1 MPDLPNA
8 TRPFLEVPPVSVRVP
23 TPPTIEVVEG
33 GVTYPA
39 PERPGTVIVETPD
52 TPDTP
57 DTPRVQ
63 RAQPLFV
70 QPTPPA
76 PTAPVVPV
84 YPRKQA
90 RH

>member
-8 TRPFLEVPPVSVRVP
+8 TRPFLEVPPVPVRVP
-23 TPPTIEVVEG
+23 TPPTVEIVEG

-52 TPDTP
+52 TPP
-57 DTPRVQ
+57 VQ
-63 RAQPLFV
+63 PVQPLFV
-70 QPTPPA
+70 QPTP

-90 RH
+90 RN

>member
-8 TRPFLEVPPVSVRVP
+8 TRPFLEVPPVPVRVP
-23 TPPTIEVVEG
+23 TPPTVEIVEG

-52 TPDTP
+52 TPP
-57 DTPRVQ
+57 VQ
-63 RAQPLFV
+63 AVQPLFV
-70 QPTPPA
+70 QPTPP
-76 PTAPVVPV
+76 TTPVVPV

>member
-8 TRPFLEVPPVSVRVP
+8 TRPFLEVPPVPVRVP
-23 TPPTIEVVEG
+23 TPPTIDIVEG

-39 PERPGTVIVETPD
+39 PERPGIVIVETPD
-52 TPDTP
+52 SPP
-57 DTPRVQ
+57 VQ
-63 RAQPLFV
+63 PVPPLFV
-70 QPTPPA
+70 QPTPP
-76 PTAPVVPV
+76 TTPVVPV

>member
-8 TRPFLEVPPVSVRVP
+8 TRPVLEVPPVSVRVP

-52 TPDTP
+52 TP
-57 DTPRVQ
+57 RVQ
-63 RAQPLFV
+63 RVQPLYV

>member
-8 TRPFLEVPPVSVRVP
+8 TRPFLEVPPVPIRVP
-23 TPPTIEVVEG
+23 TPPTIDIVEG
-33 GVTYPA
+33 GVTYPT

-52 TPDTP
+52 SPQP
-57 DTPRVQ
+57 VQ
-63 RAQPLFV
+63 PVQPLFV
-70 QPTPPA
+70 QPTPPT

>member
-8 TRPFLEVPPVSVRVP
+8 TRPFLEVPPVPVRVP
-23 TPPTIEVVEG
+23 TSPTVEIVGG

-52 TPDTP
+52 TPP
-57 DTPRVQ
+57 VQ
-63 RAQPLFV
+63 AVQPLFV
-70 QPTPPA
+70 QPTPPS
-76 PTAPVVPV
+76 TPVVPV

>member
-52 TPDTP
+52 TPP
-57 DTPRVQ
+57 VQ
-63 RAQPLFV
+63 AVQPLFV
-70 QPTPPA
+70 QPTPPT

>member
-8 TRPFLEVPPVSVRVP
+8 TRPFLEVPPVPVRVP
-23 TPPTIEVVEG
+23 TPPTVEIVEG

-52 TPDTP
+52 TPP
-57 DTPRVQ
+57 VQ
-63 RAQPLFV
+63 AVQPPFV
-70 QPTPPA
+70 QPTPP
-76 PTAPVVPV
+76 TTPVVPV